1 MTDVVVVESPAKAK
15 TINRYLGG
23 GYTVLA
29 SLGHVRDLPPKDGS
43 VRPDQ
48 DFAMD
53 WESDSR
59 GEKQVGAIAKAL
71 KGASTLYLA
80 TDPDRE
86 GEAISWHVKAM
97 LDDKKALKG
106 VKVRRIT
113 FNEITRSAIRAAI
126 AAPRD
131 LDQPLIEAYL
141 ARRALDYLVGF
152 TLSPVLWRKLP
163 GSRSAGRVQSVAL
176 RLICEREAE
185 IEVFKAREYWTVE
198 AVFITPSGAPFTA
211 RLTHLNGKRLEQ
223 FDLNNET
230 LALAAKA
237 AVEAGTFTV
246 GSVEKKRV
254 KRNPPP
260 PFTTSTLQQEASRK
274 LGFGA
279 QQTMRTAQQ
288 LYEGIDIDGETVGL
302 ISYMRTDGVQM
313 AQEAVLAIRDH
324 VKHEYGPDYV
334 PAAPREYQTKVK
346 NAQEAHEAIRPTDV
360 ARTPDAVAS
369 GLSHDQRRLY
379 ELIWK
384 RAVASQMQS
393 AELDQV
399 SVEVTDGKGQK
410 LRATGSIVA
419 FDGFLKLY
427 REDTDEDAPGA
438 TADEDNRMLPPM
450 AERDPLKRG
459 DVNALQHFT
468 QPPPRYSEAS
478 LVKKL
483 EELGIGRPS
492 TYASIL
498 TVLQD
503 RKYVRLDKRRFIPE
517 DRGRLVTAFLV
528 SFFEHYVDTGFTA
541 SMEEKLDDI
550 ADGNA
555 EWRTMLRDF
564 WAEFSHAID
573 QTKDLKISDVI
584 AALDQDLGPHF
595 FPAREDGSDPR
606 QCTACGTGRLGL
618 KLGRYGSFIG
628 CSNYPACQYT
638 RRLAI
643 ESGDDASDTL
653 KEGMRVLGVHPETSE
668 EITVRRGPYGLYV
681 QQGEATEDKKAKPRR
696 TSLPRGM
703 DGGQV
708 TLEQG
713 LGLLSLPRVVG
724 VHPET
729 RENIEAGIGRFGP
742 YVRMGSVFGSLDR
755 DDDVLAVGL
764 NRAVDLLAKKM
775 ASVRT
780 LGTHPGDKELVSVR
794 KGRFGPYVQHGKTVA
809 NLPRGVVMDDVT
821 LDEAVALLA
830 EKGKQLRPRGAGG
843 RRGKAAAAPRA
854 AAGAGPAR
862 GVASGAA
869 RAAASAA
876 PRGATSDGAAKPTGA
891 KRKAAAKA
899 AAPAPRAKAKAK
911 APAKAKAKA
920 KAAKPA
926 TRRKAAAT
934 RVAAPSKSAAK
945 PAAAK
950 KSTAAK
956 KATGKA
962 PGRRRAAG

>member
-1 MTDVVVVESPAKAK
+1 MTDIVVVESPAKAK

-53 WESDSR
+53 WESDAR

-71 KGASTLYLA
+71 KGAHTLYLA

-86 GEAISWHVKAM
+86 GEAISWHVKSM
-97 LDDKKALKG
+97 LDDRKALKG
-106 VKVRRIT
+106 VKVQRIS

-131 LDQPLIEAYL
+131 LDLPLIEAYL

-185 IEVFKAREYWTVE
+185 IEVFRAREYWTVE
-198 AVFITPSGAPFTA
+198 AVFTTPGGAPFTA
-211 RLTHLNGKRLEQ
+211 RLTHLDGKRLDQ
-223 FDLNNET
+223 FDLANEA
-230 LALAAKA
+230 LAQAAKA

-246 GSVEKKRV
+246 GSVEKRRV
-254 KRNPPP
+254 KRNPPA

-288 LYEGIDIDGETVGL
+288 LYEGIDIEGETVGL

-313 AQEAVLAIRDH
+313 AREAVFAIRDH
-324 VKHEYGPDYV
+324 VKSEYGPDYL
-334 PAAPREYQTKVK
+334 PGAPREYQTKVK

-360 ARTPDAVAS
+360 ARTPDSVARD
-369 GLSHDQRRLY
+369 LTADQRRLY

-399 SVEVTDGKGQK
+399 AVEVIDGKGLK

-427 REDTDEDAPGA
+427 REDTDEDTVAP

-450 AERDPLKRG
+450 AERDPLRRG
-459 DVNALQHFT
+459 DVAALQHFT

-498 TVLQD
+498 SVLQD

-517 DRGRLVTAFLV
+517 DRGRLVTAFLM

-550 ADGNA
+550 AEGNA
-555 EWRTMLRDF
+555 EWRAMLRD
-564 WAEFSHAID
+564 
-573 QTKDLKISDVI
+573 V
-584 AALDQDLGPHF
+584 
-595 FPAREDGSDPR
+595 
-606 QCTACGTGRLGL
+606 
-618 KLGRYGSFIG
+618 LGRVLQGG
-628 CSNYPACQYT
+628 RANQGPQNQ
-638 RRLAI
+638 RR
-643 ESGDDASDTL
+643 D
-653 KEGMRVLGVHPETSE
+653 
-668 EITVRRGPYGLYV
+668 RGAGPGP
-681 QQGEATEDKKAKPRR
+681 GAAF
-696 TSLPRGM
+696 
-703 DGGQV
+703 
-708 TLEQG
+708 
-713 LGLLSLPRVVG
+713 LS
-724 VHPET
+724 
-729 RENIEAGIGRFGP
+729 
-742 YVRMGSVFGSLDR
+742 
-755 DDDVLAVGL
+755 
-764 NRAVDLLAKKM
+764 
-775 ASVRT
+775 
-780 LGTHPGDKELVSVR
+780 
-794 KGRFGPYVQHGKTVA
+794 
-809 NLPRGVVMDDVT
+809 
-821 LDEAVALLA
+821 
-830 EKGKQLRPRGAGG
+830 GAGG
-843 RRGKAAAAPRA
+843 RVRSARLSRVWWRAARAEAGALWQLHRVFQLSELPVHAAPR
-854 AAGAGPAR
+854 
-862 GVASGAA
+862 
-869 RAAASAA
+869 
-876 PRGATSDGAAKPTGA
+876 D
-891 KRKAAAKA
+891 
-899 AAPAPRAKAKAK
+899 
-911 APAKAKAKA
+911 
-920 KAAKPA
+920 
-926 TRRKAAAT
+926 
-934 RVAAPSKSAAK
+934 RV
-945 PAAAK
+945 
-950 KSTAAK
+950 
-956 KATGKA
+956 
-962 PGRRRAAG
+962 R